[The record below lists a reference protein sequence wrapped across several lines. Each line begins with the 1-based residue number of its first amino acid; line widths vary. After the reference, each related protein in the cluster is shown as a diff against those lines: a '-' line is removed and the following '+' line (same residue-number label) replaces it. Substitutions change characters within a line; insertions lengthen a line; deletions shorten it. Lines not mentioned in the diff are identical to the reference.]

1 MGEFCVCELYLKDMK
16 GKEKKDVRRKWKE
29 REEGM
34 MGGWESEKKG
44 GVEGEINREL
54 KWIPGDYLRK

>member
-1 MGEFCVCELYLKDMK
+1 MK

-44 GVEGEINREL
+44 GVEGEINRQL